1 MASLA
6 SVTIDRSHQWRLPRW
21 TDALVPSA
29 VQEMLQTASGPGFV
43 SFALGMPAAEFLP
56 NAACT
61 TASRWVL
68 ESSPDSLQYRPPL
81 DALKERI
88 VALMRRRG
96 LECWKEQIVITTGAQ
111 QGLNLMCR
119 LLIERGAPVLV
130 EEALYPGFRQPAE
143 SCEARFVPVAT
154 DPETGIDVDAVGRI
168 LAGGLQPALIY
179 INGGAHNPLGISMS
193 AEKKAALVKLAA
205 HYQVPIVE
213 DDAYGLLSFDDRTAP
228 PLRAID
234 DQIACYVGSLSKI
247 MAPAL
252 RIGWIVAPEWAT
264 PKLATLKEGTDL
276 DTCALSQ
283 RIATRLFDILDV
295 NAHIDN
301 LISAYRCRRDVMLRA
316 LEEEFAEFGQWQEPS
331 GGMFAW
337 IRLAGAI
344 DTGDLLRKAIET
356 ERIAYLPGYAF
367 SVEGGA
373 SLKNCLRL
381 TYSNLAP
388 DRIQDGIHRLAVLL
402 KSQNKRGCRDLQ

>member
-1 MASLA
+1 MG
-6 SVTIDRSHQWRLPRW
+6 D
-21 TDALVPSA
+21 
-29 VQEMLQTASGPGFV
+29 
-43 SFALGMPAAEFLP
+43 
-56 NAACT
+56 
-61 TASRWVL
+61 
-68 ESSPDSLQYRPPL
+68 
-81 DALKERI
+81 
-88 VALMRRRG
+88 
-96 LECWKEQIVITTGAQ
+96 
-111 QGLNLMCR
+111 
-119 LLIERGAPVLV
+119 
-130 EEALYPGFRQPAE
+130 
-143 SCEARFVPVAT
+143 
-154 DPETGIDVDAVGRI
+154 
-168 LAGGLQPALIY
+168 
-179 INGGAHNPLGISMS
+179 
-193 AEKKAALVKLAA
+193 
-205 HYQVPIVE
+205 
-213 DDAYGLLSFDDRTAP
+213 
-228 PLRAID
+228 
-234 DQIACYVGSLSKI
+234 
-247 MAPAL
+247 
-252 RIGWIVAPEWAT
+252 
-264 PKLATLKEGTDL
+264 ATLKEGTDL